1 MRDLVPF
8 PRYCHIY
15 IYIYILLFL
24 YQVSTRIPVPIP
36 PPHQHCF
43 ISERDLSNFSPA
55 NVSHNLVC
63 DVHLLNLLSLAL
75 QRVATFER
83 CSNPQSE
90 YYWVILRAKSTIESI
105 SHALANIT
113 RVHNDGLQ
121 DNTCGLPSLSALSSS
136 GGQQRR
142 CQVSNSLG
150 SSPDAPED
158 RSRPA
163 RLRGQTTTQPAIRPP
178 MVSTPCNIM
187 RPTYYG
193 KYTLQYYAG
202 ILETK

>member
-1 MRDLVPF
+1 MLVWVYILNF
-8 PRYCHIY
+8 TQSLGVGFHYIY
-15 IYIYILLFL
+15 IYIYINIYLYKYILLFL
-24 YQVSTRIPVPIP
+24 YQVSTRISVPIP

-43 ISERDLSNFSPA
+43 ILERDLSNFSPA

-83 CSNPQSE
+83 SSNSQSE

-105 SHALANIT
+105 SCALANIT

-142 CQVSNSLG
+142 CHVSSSL
-150 SSPDAPED
+150 SPDAPED
-158 RSRPA
+158 QSTPV
-163 RLRGQTTTQPAIRPP
+163 RGQTTTQPAIPILLPP
-178 MVSTPCNIM
+178 TMVNTP
-187 RPTYYG
+187 
-193 KYTLQYYAG
+193 
-202 ILETK
+202 